1 MSQVLHTSE
10 TAFENDVLKSNV
22 PVVVD
27 FWAEWCGPCRVISP
41 IIEELSKE
49 YNGKVQFAKVNV
61 DESPDLAGRFGVQ
74 GIPTLIIF
82 KDAKEVGRLVGA
94 APKSRLAQEIEKMLE
109 YSNMIEVT
117 GPIQVILRQLRVF
130 QP

>member
-27 FWAEWCGPCRVISP
+27 FWAEWCGPCRVIAP
-41 IIEELSKE
+41 IVEELSKE

-82 KDAKEVGRLVGA
+82 KDGQEVGRLVGA
-94 APKSRLAQEIEKMLE
+94 GPKSRLAQEIEKTL
-109 YSNMIEVT
+109 
-117 GPIQVILRQLRVF
+117 
-130 QP
+130 

>member
-22 PVVVD
+22 PFVVD
-27 FWAEWCGPCRVISP
+27 FWAEWCGPCRVIAP
-41 IIEELSKE
+41 IVEELSKE

-61 DESPDLAGRFGVQ
+61 DESPDLAGRYGVQ

-82 KDAKEVGRLVGA
+82 KDGEEVGRLVGA
-94 APKSRLAQEIEKMLE
+94 APKSRLAQEIEKTL
-109 YSNMIEVT
+109 
-117 GPIQVILRQLRVF
+117 
-130 QP
+130 

>member
-49 YNGKVQFAKVNV
+49 YNGKVQFVKVNV

-94 APKSRLAQEIEKMLE
+94 APKSRLAQEIEK
-109 YSNMIEVT
+109 
-117 GPIQVILRQLRVF
+117 IL
-130 QP
+130 